1 MLPARDQNAKALLSL
16 MQELMSKY
24 TAARAEAFKDHALHG
39 TMQAIAAWF
48 KQRTR
53 TRTTLKVKA
62 STGMGNWAVVP
73 SIAFLDSRETTSTRD
88 GVYVIVLFRGDMSG
102 FYVTLNQG
110 ITRPIEWIGR
120 SEARTRLGQRAA
132 AIRERFPDLRKHGFE
147 TDAPLNI
154 RAPGKLQELAEST
167 IAHRFFASMDASDG
181 TELLSS
187 IDVLLDIYDRYLESP
202 IRIDADRAT
211 WMRSRTSRLDN

>member
-1 MLPARDQNAKALLSL
+1 MLARDQNAEELLVL
-16 MQELMSKY
+16 LQELMSKY
-24 TAARAEAFKDHALHG
+24 TAARSEPFKDHALHG

-48 KQRTR
+48 KQATR

-73 SIAFLDSRETTSTRD
+73 SLAFLDSRETTSTRD

-120 SEARTRLGQRAA
+120 SEARARLSQRAA
-132 AIRERFPDLRKHGFE
+132 AIRERFHELRKHGFE
-147 TDAPLNI
+147 TAAPI
-154 RAPGKLQELAEST
+154 DVRAPGKLQELAEST
-167 IAHRFFASMDASDG
+167 IAHRFFDRTDSDHG
-181 TELLSS
+181 TELLGC
-187 IDVLLDIYDRYLESP
+187 IEVLLDIYARYLDSP

-211 WMRSRTSRLDN
+211 WMRSRTGRPGN